1 MISKTIPKIFTKT
14 IHKRC
19 LSTYKTTPTSPSF
32 NIILENQDL
41 LLLSRPVTNFQM
53 NQSLLACKQTG
64 EAALIDSGGAPG

>member
-1 MISKTIPKIFTKT
+1 
-14 IHKRC
+14 
-19 LSTYKTTPTSPSF
+19 PTSPSF